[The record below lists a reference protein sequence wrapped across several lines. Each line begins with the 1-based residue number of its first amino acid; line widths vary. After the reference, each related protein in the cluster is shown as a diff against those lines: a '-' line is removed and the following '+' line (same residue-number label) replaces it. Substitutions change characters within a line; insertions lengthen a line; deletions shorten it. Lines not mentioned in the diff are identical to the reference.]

1 MGLLRLDFGR
11 WPMGLEPP
19 NRLVWLQWSF
29 WKREMEPVFGGIL
42 RVWRNGGKSAAPF
55 VCAGAGA
62 RGWCEFMLH
71 SSISS
76 IGEVKVKDK
85 QLIGRGFQRL
95 REMEAKV
102 ATGEGMER

>member
-1 MGLLRLDFGR
+1 MGLSRLDCGR

-62 RGWCEFMLH
+62 RGWCDITLH

-76 IGEVKVKDK
+76 IQVKKMEGK
-85 QLIGRGFQRL
+85 QLIERVFLGFF
-95 REMEAKV
+95 EMEAKRV
-102 ATGEGMER
+102 QGEGMER